1 MSAFSHFVD
10 PMTGRQYPDASDRAL
25 CHVSR
30 ASLGVRLE
38 CAPGHALAPVEPA
51 DRASPGS
58 IEDDADAVRT
68 GWTATRQVVE
78 AHHAAGCATRAYF
91 DESGT
96 DHRASSVAGWCFVAV
111 AVVAIAATIFA
122 RVFVM

>member
-1 MSAFSHFVD
+1 MGAFSHFVD

-38 CAPGHALAPVEPA
+38 CAPGHPLAPA

-58 IEDDADAVRT
+58 IEDDANAVRT
-68 GWTATRQVVE
+68 EWSATRQVVE
-78 AHHAAGCATRAYF
+78 ARHAAGCSTCADF

-96 DHRASSVAGWCFVAV
+96 YRRASSVAGWCFL
-111 AVVAIAATIFA
+111 AVVALIVVAL
-122 RVFVM
+122 VFVK

>member
-1 MSAFSHFVD
+1 MGAFSHFVD

-38 CAPGHALAPVEPA
+38 CAPGHPLAPA

-68 GWTATRQVVE
+68 EWTATRQVVE
-78 AHHAAGCATRAYF
+78 ARHAAGCSTCADF

-96 DHRASSVAGWCFVAV
+96 DRRASSVAGWCFVAV
-111 AVVAIAATIFA
+111 VALIVVAL
-122 RVFVM
+122 VFVK

>member
-1 MSAFSHFVD
+1 MI
-10 PMTGRQYPDASDRAL
+10 SD
-25 CHVSR
+25 VSR

-96 DHRASSVAGWCFVAV
+96 DRRASSVAGWCFVAV
-111 AVVAIAATIFA
+111 VALIVVAL
-122 RVFVM
+122 VFVK